1 MQECALA
8 SCLFFMLVTKVKVKS
23 LDIFPRGL
31 FGSYQI
37 NICRTPLE
45 KISKQ
50 VLNFDTRHI
59 LLQGFVICFFNSGPV
74 DMKLFNLLKVVYFA
88 APWCTLYAHAPA
100 THPTPHP
107 TQKNPYI
114 SGNVTF

>member
-50 VLNFDTRHI
+50 ILNFDIRFCHI

-88 APWCTLYAHAPA
+88 ATWCTLYAQAPA
-100 THPTPHP
+100 THP